1 MLQLIKIVAEGP
13 NAVNDINGL
22 SSSTGYP
29 SSTVWMQTLAY
40 ASLSFS
46 VLAAFGAVMGK
57 QWLNSF
63 KASRGRGSLEERGF
77 QRQKRLDGLEY
88 WHLQTVLGA
97 FLVLLQIS
105 LLLFGLS
112 LSANMWTQQRTIS
125 SVIIS
130 ATALGILFYV
140 ATIVI
145 SLLHPDSPFQTAGST
160 VVGAISRK
168 IFKAFS
174 DAFSGGFFD
183 AFSNAFSEAL
193 YNVFPQ
199 LYFKYIDIF
208 KSTSTPNI
216 PDKSSPIRWI
226 LEISTNPEVVEAA
239 AAMVPL
245 VQWSP
250 TIDASTAYARLVDNL
265 ATCVG
270 RPELFVA
277 CGKAM
282 AHLHVH
288 SAVNGSRNYVK
299 EYETWYSWGDKSHF
313 IRDAFTDAHRHHDQL
328 KNLGNEGDR
337 LKLQANA
344 RVALRTVVVYG
355 WEMYL
360 SHPNKDELIWYG
372 DLRWHHANGK
382 TPSYEEFDWLI
393 DYLADRV
400 PDETDNKTKGDYQ
413 LILSAMH

>member
-140 ATIVI
+140 GTILI
-145 SLLHPDSPFQTAGST
+145 SVLHPDSPFQTAGST
-160 VVGAISRK
+160 LVGAVCRK
-168 IFKAFS
+168 IFEAFS
-174 DAFSGGFFD
+174 DAFSDFFD
-183 AFSNAFSEAL
+183 AFSDAFS
-193 YNVFPQ
+193 NVFPR
-199 LYFKYIDIF
+199 LYLTCINLFH
-208 KSTSTPNI
+208 STSTPNI
-216 PDKSSPIRWI
+216 SDKSSPIRWI

-250 TIDASTAYARLVDNL
+250 TIDASTAYARLLDNL

-288 SAVNGSRNYVK
+288 SVVNRFRNYSK
-299 EYETWYSWGDKSHF
+299 EYETWYSWGNKSHF

-344 RVALRTVVVYG
+344 RVAMRTMVVYG
-355 WEMYL
+355 WENLL
-360 SHPNKDELIWYG
+360 SHPNEEGLIWYG

-393 DYLADRV
+393 DYLVDRV
-400 PDETDNKTKGDYQ
+400 PDETDDKTEGDYQ